1 MHNGKGPMKRLLI
14 FSGLF
19 PPLALSVYIASDP
32 LFWSSLDVGL
42 VLWMLALAYAITI
55 IPAWLTAGVDWV
67 LSANPLFLRLAASVA
82 VATILTVLTARYL
95 GQHGETRM
103 FGSLGAIPAAVCSW
117 LSNIKPRKA

>member
-67 LSANPLFLRLAASVA
+67 LSA
-82 VATILTVLTARYL
+82 ILCS
-95 GQHGETRM
+95 
-103 FGSLGAIPAAVCSW
+103 FDSL
-117 LSNIKPRKA
+117 PRWRWRPY